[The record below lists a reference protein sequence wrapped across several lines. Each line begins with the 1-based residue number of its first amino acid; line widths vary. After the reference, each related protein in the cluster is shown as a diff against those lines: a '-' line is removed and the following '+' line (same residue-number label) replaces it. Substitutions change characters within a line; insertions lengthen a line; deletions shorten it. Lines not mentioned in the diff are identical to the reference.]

1 MKSRLSLLAVIFLLL
16 LVPTVN
22 ANAPQITNLE
32 YGIQGWI
39 ESVPGEGCH
48 ILGEFWNKGVQS
60 KSQVMVQVTLYDPD
74 GAVIDTLETMIRP
87 TIIEPNARAGFEF
100 IYETTETVA
109 DFKLIVTGYQ
119 DTQKLNFQYLE
130 LTDISVIESGIQ
142 GIMKNKHDTI
152 YTSETEVIVTFY
164 NPEGQ
169 VVYIQSYVFNLG
181 DKFEAGET
189 QNVFIGSGEP
199 FSSYRVLTQCNLA
212 TINPLLRLSIE
223 REDPT
228 ISWTPMVD
236 ETITLVLTDTPHMA
250 KGPVTALLTDPNG
263 QESTYTFNPV
273 DQNYKAI
280 FTPTVG
286 GTWNL
291 TWVTQPYIAG
301 ADFAIVEAAELDTRF
316 FVYDPNASEDVVDV
330 EDNLTEPLIELNTS
344 SSDSVKAPTTTQ
356 QIQEDIEEKTGIPG
370 NPTSALIL
378 GVATFYLIK
387 RSKNTQKL

>member
-1 MKSRLSLLAVIFLLL
+1 MKSKLSLIIIMSLLL
-16 LVPTVN
+16 LIPTVN
-22 ANAPQITNLE
+22 ASAPTITNLE

-39 ESVPGEGCH
+39 ESVPGEGCR
-48 ILGEFWNKGVQS
+48 ILGEFWNKGFQS
-60 KSQVMVQVTLYDPD
+60 KSQVMVQATLYDSD
-74 GAVIDTLETMIRP
+74 RAVIDTLETMVRP

-130 LTDISVIESGIQ
+130 LTDISIVEAGIQ
-142 GIMKNKHDTI
+142 GIMKNKHDTL
-152 YTSETEVIVTFY
+152 YTSDTEVIVTFY

-181 DKFEAGET
+181 DRFEAGET
-189 QNVFIGSGEP
+189 QTVFIGSGEA
-199 FSSYRVLTQCNLA
+199 FSSYKVLTQCNLA
-212 TINPLLRLSIE
+212 TINPLLRLTIE

-263 QESTYTFNPV
+263 HESTYTFNPV

-280 FTPTVG
+280 FTPMVG

-291 TWVTQPYIAG
+291 TWVAQPYIAG
-301 ADFAIVEAAELDTRF
+301 AASAYVEGAQLDTSF
-316 FVYDPNASEDVVDV
+316 FVYDPDASEDTVDV
-330 EDNLTEPLIELNTS
+330 EDNVTEPLIELNTS
-344 SSDSVKAPTTTQ
+344 STDSVKPPTTQ
-356 QIQEDIEEKTGIPG
+356 QTQEDTEDNKSIPG
-370 NPTSALIL
+370 NPLTALTL
-378 GVATFYLIK
+378 GLAIFYIIK
-387 RSKNTQKL
+387 RAKNYQTL